1 MSTPLFA
8 ASLSTQQRYPEA
20 FAEVVASLRDA
31 LGGERPDLVVAF
43 VSHHHGSSIEGLGPA
58 LARELSARCV
68 IGCTG
73 EAVVGGAREIER
85 GAALSVWAAVLPGTS
100 VRRFATQAREEGE
113 NVYAFEG
120 VPEVIDRERA
130 SAVMLA
136 EPFSFPVG
144 DYLAVFDR
152 ESPGVP
158 LIGGMASGGNGP
170 GQNLLFTEEGL
181 VDGGAIGVV
190 VEGDVEV
197 VPVVSQGCR
206 PIGKPF
212 VITACRENFVQKLG
226 GKPAL
231 QALLELLNEL
241 PPADK
246 SLVQRGPMLGLAVD
260 PKKSTFERADF
271 LVRGIVG
278 FEKNLGAIAVA
289 DGSIRNGMT
298 VQFLVRDA
306 ASASE
311 DLDHVVRALPGRER
325 ASGALLF
332 SCNGRGTRLFGKPD
346 HDAAC
351 IQGAWGSELPVAGF
365 FANGEMGP
373 VGGRNS
379 VHGFTA
385 SLALFRE
392 RARS

>member
-1 MSTPLFA
+1 MSTPLFSA
-8 ASLSTQQRYPEA
+8 ALSTQQRFPDA
-20 FAEVVASLRDA
+20 FAEVVATLRA
-31 LGGERPDLVVAF
+31 ELGGERPDLVVAF
-43 VSHHHGSSIEGLGPA
+43 VSHHHGSAIEGLGPA

-73 EAVVGGAREIER
+73 EAIVGGAREIER
-85 GAALSVWAAVLPGTS
+85 GAALSVWSGVLPRTS
-100 VRRFATQAREEGE
+100 VRPFATQAREEGE

-120 VPEVIDRERA
+120 VPEVRDRERA
-130 SAVMLA
+130 SVVMLA
-136 EPFSFPVG
+136 EPYSFPAG

-152 ESPGVP
+152 ETPGVP

-170 GQNLLFTEEGL
+170 GQNLLFTHDGL

-190 VEGDVEV
+190 VEGAVQV
-197 VPVVSQGCR
+197 QPVVSQGCR

-231 QALLELLNEL
+231 QALLELLNDL
-241 PPADK
+241 PAADK

-260 PKKSTFERADF
+260 PTKSTFERADF

-289 DGSIRNGMT
+289 DGSLRNGMT

-306 ASASE
+306 ASAGD
-311 DLDHVVRALPGRER
+311 DLATLVGALPDRER
-325 ASGALLF
+325 PAGALLF
-332 SCNGRGTRLFGKPD
+332 SCNGRGMRLFGKPD

-351 IQGAWGSELPVAGF
+351 VRGAWGADLPLAGF
-365 FANGEMGP
+365 FAMGEIGP
-373 VGGRNS
+373 IGGRNF

-392 RARS
+392 RAP